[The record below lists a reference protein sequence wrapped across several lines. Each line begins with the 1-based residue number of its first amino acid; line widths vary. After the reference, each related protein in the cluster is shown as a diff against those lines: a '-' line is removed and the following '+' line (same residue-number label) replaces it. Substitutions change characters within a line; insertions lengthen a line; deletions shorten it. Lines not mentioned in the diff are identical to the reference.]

1 MRVILIAITS
11 FRYVAGSLKQSSLI
25 VDYAHRFWA
34 WGPTMTSWLR
44 RAVLPLQAGAAFL
57 ICTGPIGAIAAEPGE
72 AVAEDVRRFEITIRD
87 RKIARN
93 SDVIRIIQG
102 DEVEL
107 VWITDEIANLHLH
120 GYDIELDITPEAP
133 TVMAFKA
140 HATGRYPITSHG
152 FGEHQH
158 GHETLLYI
166 EVYPR

>member
-1 MRVILIAITS
+1 
-11 FRYVAGSLKQSSLI
+11 
-25 VDYAHRFWA
+25 
-34 WGPTMTSWLR
+34 MTSWLQ
-44 RAVLPLQAGAAFL
+44 RAVLPLQVAAAFL

-72 AVAEDVRRFEITIRD
+72 EAADDVRRYEITIRD
-87 RKIARN
+87 RKVVRD
-93 SDVIRIIQG
+93 SDVIRITQG

-107 VWITDEIANLHLH
+107 VWTTDEAANLHLH
-120 GYDIELDITPEAP
+120 GYDIELDIKPEAP
-133 TVMAFKA
+133 TVMAFEA

>member
-1 MRVILIAITS
+1 
-11 FRYVAGSLKQSSLI
+11 
-25 VDYAHRFWA
+25 
-34 WGPTMTSWLR
+34 MTSWLR
-44 RAVLPLQAGAAFL
+44 RPVLPLQIGAALL
-57 ICTGPIGAIAAEPGE
+57 ICTGPIGAIAAEPGVE
-72 AVAEDVRRFEITIRD
+72 AADDARRFEITIRD
-87 RKIARN
+87 RKLVRD
-93 SDVIRIIQG
+93 SDVIRITQG

-107 VWITDEIANLHLH
+107 VWITDEVANLHLH

-133 TVMAFKA
+133 AIMAFKA

>member
-1 MRVILIAITS
+1 
-11 FRYVAGSLKQSSLI
+11 
-25 VDYAHRFWA
+25 
-34 WGPTMTSWLR
+34 MTSWLQ
-44 RAVLPLQAGAAFL
+44 RAVLPIQVAAAIL
-57 ICTGPIGAIAAEPGE
+57 ICTDPIGAIAAEPVEE
-72 AVAEDVRRFEITIRD
+72 AADAVRRFEITIRD
-87 RKIARN
+87 RKVVRD
-93 SDVIRIIQG
+93 SDVIRITQG

-107 VWITDEIANLHLH
+107 VWITNEVANLHLH
-120 GYDIELDITPEAP
+120 GYDVELDIKPEAP